1 MKSSLRL
8 LSSAALAACTMS
20 ASAAAPVLMTPE
32 WMEQACQAWNKN
44 PILTTELA
52 DSWVKNDKKRGYK
65 VVHMYRDECGA
76 ASAVE
81 MKLERKDNKAWCVY
95 GGAPRNTPDFD
106 VDYLMYAK
114 TPRWIEMG
122 KGEYG
127 PMKGMMFGRLQFSG
141 PMLEAMGVMGPFE
154 QFLLLV
160 GKVESD
166 AATCPAKIR
175 PDNSGSS
182 APK

>member
-1 MKSSLRL
+1 MKSFLRL
-8 LSSAALAACTMS
+8 WICAALS
-20 ASAAAPVLMTPE
+20 VGYLSVSAAAPVLMTPE

-44 PILTTELA
+44 TILTTELG
-52 DSWVKNDKKRGYK
+52 DGWVKNDKNRGYK

-95 GGAPRNTPDFD
+95 GGTRQSTPDFD
-106 VDYLMYAK
+106 VDYLMFAK
-114 TPRWIEMG
+114 TQRWIEMG
-122 KGEYG
+122 KGDYG

-160 GKVESD
+160 GKVESNT
-166 AATCPAKIR
+166 ATCPAQLS

-182 APK
+182 PPK